1 MKINAQGFYTA
12 VGRRKSATARIRMKE
27 GSGKI
32 LVNNSESLDYFKK
45 KLLQMDLEQ
54 PLDLTGNNDKFDI
67 FVNVR
72 GGGLSGQA
80 GATRLGIARAL
91 VLLSDGEG
99 MANVMMEAIGCR
111 LPMVYSD
118 GCVFSEIARRG
129 GGVQIAPN
137 EPEVAIAL
145 NHILSD
151 DKLHSDQ
158 VEALGKISHDYA
170 WSGIAARSAYLYEK
184 VLTERQKT

>member
-27 GSGKI
+27 GTGKI
-32 LVNNSESLDYFKK
+32 TVNNSDSLDYFKK

-54 PLDLTGNNDKFDI
+54 PLDLTGNNEKFDI

-91 VLLSDGEG
+91 VLLDENYKRTLRVAG
-99 MANVMMEAIGCR
+99 M
-111 LPMVYSD
+111 
-118 GCVFSEIARRG
+118 
-129 GGVQIAPN
+129 
-137 EPEVAIAL
+137 
-145 NHILSD
+145 
-151 DKLHSDQ
+151 
-158 VEALGKISHDYA
+158 
-170 WSGIAARSAYLYEK
+170 
-184 VLTERQKT
+184 LTRDSRQKERKKYGLAKARKRFQFSKR

>member
-32 LVNNSESLDYFKK
+32 MVNNSESLDYFKK

-54 PLDLTGNNDKFDI
+54 PLDLTGNNEKFDI

-91 VLLSDGEG
+91 VLLDENYKRTLRAAG
-99 MANVMMEAIGCR
+99 M
-111 LPMVYSD
+111 
-118 GCVFSEIARRG
+118 
-129 GGVQIAPN
+129 
-137 EPEVAIAL
+137 
-145 NHILSD
+145 
-151 DKLHSDQ
+151 
-158 VEALGKISHDYA
+158 
-170 WSGIAARSAYLYEK
+170 
-184 VLTERQKT
+184 LTRDSRQKERKKYGLAKARKKFQFSKR

>member
-12 VGRRKSATARIRMKE
+12 VGRRKSATERIRMKE

-32 LVNNSESLDYFKK
+32 IVNNSESLNYFKK

-54 PLDLTGNNDKFDI
+54 PLDLTGNHDKFDI

-91 VLLSDGEG
+91 VLLDENYKRALRAAG
-99 MANVMMEAIGCR
+99 M
-111 LPMVYSD
+111 
-118 GCVFSEIARRG
+118 
-129 GGVQIAPN
+129 
-137 EPEVAIAL
+137 
-145 NHILSD
+145 
-151 DKLHSDQ
+151 
-158 VEALGKISHDYA
+158 
-170 WSGIAARSAYLYEK
+170 
-184 VLTERQKT
+184 LTRDSRQKERKKYGLAKARKRFQFSKR

>member
-1 MKINAQGFYTA
+1 MKVNAQGFYTA

-32 LVNNSESLDYFKK
+32 MVNNSESLNYFKK

-91 VLLSDGEG
+91 VLLDENYKRTLRAAG
-99 MANVMMEAIGCR
+99 M
-111 LPMVYSD
+111 
-118 GCVFSEIARRG
+118 
-129 GGVQIAPN
+129 
-137 EPEVAIAL
+137 
-145 NHILSD
+145 
-151 DKLHSDQ
+151 
-158 VEALGKISHDYA
+158 
-170 WSGIAARSAYLYEK
+170 
-184 VLTERQKT
+184 LTRDSRQKERKKYGLAKARKRFQFSKR